1 MWFGAGV
8 VNARASHRVT
18 PASHTAHV
26 TTPAPTPWWD
36 NDPEIAE
43 IRRRTAEEFGIVLDA
58 TESGEAGGPD
68 DFDDD
73 DDFDD
78 SYSAVPAKHDPVMA
92 ELLDG
97 HSLRRL
103 SEAREA
109 LTGAREEYDDAV
121 LEARTAGY
129 SWGEIGTVLGVSKQ
143 QLHRRF
149 GTRQRGRR

>member
-1 MWFGAGV
+1 
-8 VNARASHRVT
+8 
-18 PASHTAHV
+18 V
-26 TTPAPTPWWD
+26 TTPTPWWD

-58 TESGEAGGPD
+58 TEPGEAGSPEG
-68 DFDDD
+68 DDD

-103 SEAREA
+103 SEARDA
-109 LTGAREEYDDAV
+109 LIGAREGYDDAV

-149 GTRQRGRR
+149 GARQWGRR

>member
-1 MWFGAGV
+1 
-8 VNARASHRVT
+8 
-18 PASHTAHV
+18 V
-26 TTPAPTPWWD
+26 TTPTPWWE
-36 NDPEIAE
+36 NDPEFAE

-58 TESGEAGGPD
+58 TEGEARKPV

-78 SYSAVPAKHDPVMA
+78 SYSAEPADHDPVMA

-97 HSLRRL
+97 RSLRRL
-103 SEAREA
+103 SEARQA
-109 LTGAREEYDDAV
+109 LMYAREGYDDAV
-121 LEARTAGY
+121 LAARTAGY

-149 GTRQRGRR
+149 GARQRGRR

>member
-1 MWFGAGV
+1 M
-8 VNARASHRVT
+8 
-18 PASHTAHV
+18 
-26 TTPAPTPWWD
+26 TTPTPWWD

-43 IRRRTAEEFGIVLDA
+43 IRRRTAEEFGIVLRT
-58 TESGEAGGPD
+58 TEPGEAGGPD
-68 DFDDD
+68 DIDDY

-78 SYSAVPAKHDPVMA
+78 SHSAEPAEHDPAMA

-97 HSLRRL
+97 RSLRRL
-103 SEAREA
+103 TEACEA
-109 LTGAREEYDDAV
+109 VTDARKGYDDAV

>member
-1 MWFGAGV
+1 M
-8 VNARASHRVT
+8 RAINGVT

-58 TESGEAGGPD
+58 TEPGEAGSSD
-68 DFDDD
+68 DFDDY

-103 SEAREA
+103 SDARDALMDARE
-109 LTGAREEYDDAV
+109 GYDDAV